1 VNPTHIPLEAWRP
14 DGPTPIDTSDPQA
27 PTIAFTPTPLHPTQ
41 EDPMTTS
48 TDLHTTPT
56 SAGAPDSTGSAPGDR
71 VVLHLVDR
79 SVAFTGTQVGSIP
92 ACDGSRGA
100 DHEWPVV
107 YLTAKG
113 NIAVHDP
120 AGHTL
125 TVHTVA
131 EFSTSMADTP
141 VSWIVADVLAQ
152 LPRTLEELD
161 V

>member
-1 VNPTHIPLEAWRP
+1 MNTTHIPLEAWRP
-14 DGPTPIDTSDPQA
+14 DGPTPIDTNDPQA
-27 PTIAFTPTPLHPTQ
+27 HTIPFTPTPLHPTQ

-56 SAGAPDSTGSAPGDR
+56 SAHAAGTGPAAGDR

-79 SVAFTGTQVGSIP
+79 SVAFTGTQVGTIP
-92 ACDGSRGA
+92 ACDGFRTA
-100 DHEWPVV
+100 DHDWPVV
-107 YLTAKG
+107 YLTARG

-131 EFSTSMADTP
+131 EFSTGMAGTP

-161 V
+161 A